1 MGWVKYANALG
12 TAAKILSALSCVAAS
27 NTEVNC
33 KTIEGTGDALQ
44 FRLMT
49 GGQSSNIFDSTVGY
63 APPTITA
70 LSNNGLESVVL
81 SKLLTIGEQEITIKG
96 TNFGPL
102 GTAVG
107 ATYGN
112 GGDKTYVAY
121 EFLGLRCD
129 TFNLTST
136 LNK

>member
-1 MGWVKYANALG
+1 MDFGTAPTPTFLQLSLGKVDYANALG
-12 TAAKILSALSCVAAS
+12 TAATILSAHSCVAAS

-33 KTIEGTGDALQ
+33 KTNPGTGDALQ

-49 GGQSSNIFDSTVGY
+49 GGQSSNIFDSNVGY

-70 LSNNGLESVVL
+70 LSNSGEVSVVL
-81 SKLLTIGEQEITIKG
+81 SKLLTIGEQEITITG

-112 GGDKTYVAY
+112 GGDKTYVA
-121 EFLGLRCD
+121 
-129 TFNLTST
+129 
-136 LNK
+136 